1 MKNKILQFGEGNFM
15 RCFVEYKMQMDNNT
29 KGNDETVTVIT
40 PIDTGI
46 TRIFERQNCEY
57 NVALRGKNGGM
68 IVDELTHVTV
78 INKVI
83 NPFEDF
89 AEYKRRYM
97 EEDLGLIITNTT
109 EAGIVYNER
118 NNFDDGINAEFPAKV
133 THLLYDRF
141 NRYKTGGGVTFLCIE
156 LIDNNAEELK
166 KCILKY
172 AAQWKLPDDFI
183 EFVENN
189 NSFCS
194 TLVDRVV
201 SGFPKDNKQEFFDR
215 LGYED
220 NLLTVGEPYFL
231 WIIKGNRE
239 LANVFPFLDDEH
251 ILFTDNLEV
260 FRERK
265 VRILNGMHTMTVPI
279 ALLSGVESVG
289 EAMKNGPIRGFLNE
303 VLANEILP
311 NINQD
316 RKMLNEY
323 AASVFE
329 RFENPFI
336 YHSFWSISLNSISKW
351 RTRDLCS
358 LDDYYQKNNT
368 LPKGICFSLAALYV
382 FYTEKFSKIKDTCD
396 VIGFFENKKRGDN
409 NKLHDFLAMKKWW
422 GKDLTEYNGL
432 FDYVEKAIDS
442 IYSDGI
448 IKSVEKYTEL

>member
-1 MKNKILQFGEGNFM
+1 M
-15 RCFVEYKMQMDNNT
+15 
-29 KGNDETVTVIT
+29 
-40 PIDTGI
+40 
-46 TRIFERQNCEY
+46 
-57 NVALRGKNGGM
+57 ALRGKNGGV
-68 IVDELTHVTV
+68 IVDELTHINV

-83 NPFEDF
+83 NPFKDF
-89 AEYKRRYM
+89 AEYKRCYM
-97 EEDLGLIITNTT
+97 EESLGLIITNTT
-109 EAGIVYNER
+109 EAGIVYNDG
-118 NNFDDGINAEFPAKV
+118 NTFDDGINAEFPAKV

-141 NRYKTGGGVTFLCIE
+141 NRYGAGGGVTFLCIE
-156 LIDNNAEELK
+156 LIENNAEELK
-166 KCILKY
+166 KCILQY
-172 AAQWKLPDDFI
+172 AAQWRLPDEFI
-183 EFVENN
+183 EFIKNN
-189 NSFCS
+189 NAFCS

-231 WIIKGNRE
+231 WIIKGNKE
-239 LANVFPFLDDEH
+239 LADAFPFLDDEH

-289 EAMKNGPIRGFLNE
+289 EAMKNVTIRKFLNE
-303 VLANEILP
+303 VLADEILP

-316 RKMLNEY
+316 KKMLNEY

-336 YHSFWSISLNSISKW
+336 HHSFWSISLNSISKW

-358 LDDYYQKNNT
+358 FEDYYRINNT
-368 LPKGICFSLAALYV
+368 IPKGLSFSLAAMYV
-382 FYTEKFSKIKDTCD
+382 FYTEKHGKIKDTCD
-396 VIGFFENKKRGDN
+396 VIEFFENVKRGDN
-409 NKLHDFLAMKKWW
+409 NRLRDFLAMKKWW
-422 GKDLTEYNGL
+422 GKDLTDYDGL
-432 FDYVEKAIDS
+432 SAYVERAIDS

-448 IKSVEKYTEL
+448 IKSIEKYMEL